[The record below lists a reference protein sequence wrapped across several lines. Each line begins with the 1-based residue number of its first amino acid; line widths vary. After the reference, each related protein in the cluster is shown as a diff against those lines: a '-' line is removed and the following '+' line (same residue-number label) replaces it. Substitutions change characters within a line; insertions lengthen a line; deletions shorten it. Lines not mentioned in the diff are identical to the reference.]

1 MRVSTS
7 PFCGVWKCY
16 LLSSQVELFF
26 KLGRKQ
32 SSCLEIGMENIS
44 HALMFIVSKVIDL
57 SLVFSSAAASHCY
70 AIKLIGMSQNI
81 YFPCNESAFSCC
93 CQS

>member
-1 MRVSTS
+1 MVFGNATG
-7 PFCGVWKCY
+7 CQAE
-16 LLSSQVELFF
+16 LSFFF
-26 KLGRKQ
+26 KSGRKQ
-32 SSCLEIGMENIS
+32 FSCLESGMENIS

-81 YFPCNESAFSCC
+81 FISLVMNPPFPAVVNSSNM
-93 CQS
+93 